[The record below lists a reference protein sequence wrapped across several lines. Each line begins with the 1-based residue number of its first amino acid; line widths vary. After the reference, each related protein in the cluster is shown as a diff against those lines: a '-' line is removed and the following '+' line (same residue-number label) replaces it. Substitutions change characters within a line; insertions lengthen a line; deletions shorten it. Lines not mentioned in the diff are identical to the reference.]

1 MTEKAKPAGAS
12 GGHRELSISNWKAH
26 QKNSLQGFFTLTLP
40 SGMVVHNCSFHRK
53 DGSRWIGLP
62 ARQFTKPDGSVSY
75 SPLIEFVSDED
86 RRRFQIA
93 ALGALDR
100 CGEVG
105 R

>member
-1 MTEKAKPAGAS
+1 MDRS
-12 GGHRELSISNWKAH
+12 
-26 QKNSLQGFFTLTLP
+26 
-40 SGMVVHNCSFHRK
+40 
-53 DGSRWIGLP
+53 P

-100 CGEVG
+100 CAEVG